1 MGRNKN
7 LRPWLWAAA
16 ALLLIFTLQN
26 TPAGQRLNLGMAPLL
41 DALHAPARWWSEL
54 LLWTHERQS
63 LQQNYLKA
71 EEKLEKQAALIQ
83 EVNSLRQENRQLRGL
98 LGIREIS
105 GYHWHA
111 AKVRGRSP
119 DAMNQRLILEV
130 SGVQRDDVIVSSEGL
145 VGLVDTASG
154 SHAVIRTILDASVAV
169 PVTIEG
175 EGIAALVRGQNSR
188 LQVEFI
194 PWAKVPTIGTILRTS
209 GAGGIFPPGIP
220 VARITELHKQPGEV
234 FAAITAEPVAHWQ
247 RDNWLAVAGNAPPK
261 P

>member
-1 MGRNKN
+1 MGRKQN

-16 ALLLIFTLQN
+16 ALILAFALLN
-26 TPAGQRLNLGMAPLL
+26 TPAGQRLNLGMAPLI

-54 LLWTHERQS
+54 QLWTHERKT
-63 LQQNYLKA
+63 LQQNYLRTR
-71 EEKLEKQAALIQ
+71 EELEKQASLIQ
-83 EVNSLRQENRQLRGL
+83 EVNSLRRENQQLRSL
-98 LGIREIS
+98 LGIRNIS

-130 SGVQRDDVIVSSEGL
+130 ASVHRDDVIVSSEGL

-169 PVTIEG
+169 PVTMDDH
-175 EGIAALVRGQNSR
+175 GIAALVRGQSTD
-188 LQVEFI
+188 LKVEFV
-194 PWAKVPTIGTILRTS
+194 PWAKVPAIGTILRTS

-220 VARITELHKQPGEV
+220 VARVSKLHKQPGEV

-247 RDNWLAVAGNAPPK
+247 RENWLAVAGKTPAHP
-261 P
+261 